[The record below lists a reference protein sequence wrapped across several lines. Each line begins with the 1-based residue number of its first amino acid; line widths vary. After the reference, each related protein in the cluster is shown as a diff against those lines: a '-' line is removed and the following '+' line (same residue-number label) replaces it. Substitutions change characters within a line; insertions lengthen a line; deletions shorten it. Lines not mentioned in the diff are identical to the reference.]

1 MNRPPSPRGDMRW
14 ATAFF
19 FLSGAAALVYQVA
32 WQRLL
37 GLTTGVAVHSVAIIT
52 AAFMAGLGIGS
63 HFGGLYSARLTP
75 RRSLVAFAVIE
86 IAVAA
91 FAAVSVPFYHGLL
104 YRNLPGLYDNMFVGT
119 ITHFVTLL
127 PPTALMGMSLPF
139 LVRGLVLERAG
150 AARTIGFLYGA
161 NALGASAGAMLTPW
175 VLLRFLGVTGA
186 ILVGAVGSA
195 LAGLGALILAKRRGD
210 VDVEVEPART
220 ESESRSDAQGAEG
233 RHEPAQSFRSW
244 VLLYAVSGFVSLSL
258 EVIWFRVL
266 DVGAKG
272 GAFAF
277 GTLLAIYLLG
287 LSSGTFV
294 AARRAASIKRPL
306 FVFLLCQIG
315 IVLTTVVAHAVLVFL
330 PGGWPV
336 ISTLVA
342 YGRLSVGV
350 HLPSTD
356 PGIFFLVFLLMP
368 LVLFGPSTFL
378 MGFGFP
384 VLQRATQSDP
394 HSSGRTVGLL
404 QAANIAGCTLGSLFT
419 GLVLLDRVGTAG
431 VFKTLTAI
439 SVLVALFGFRAL
451 REARFAVLAAA
462 LVITGLVFPS
472 NERLWFR
479 LNGDP
484 DPNGTVVE
492 EDAAS
497 VTLLTPEA
505 DRYKLW
511 INGRH
516 NSWLP
521 YGWLHTAIGAL
532 AAVSHPAPSE
542 VAVIGLGSGDTAWA
556 SASRAET
563 KRVVVFELASSQ
575 PQLLRRIEDLPTM
588 GRVKE
593 FLSDPRVTIVKD
605 DGRRRLH
612 ADGRQYDIIVVDSV
626 WTDVTMSNNLYSVEF
641 YKLVKDTLRPGGVMC
656 ILAKTDRI
664 LAAVRRVFPY
674 AVAFRADFLLV
685 SSEPIVIDKELW
697 LERLRSPRMVEYL
710 GRARTREVAEFVRAA
725 VYAPPMASTADV
737 NWDLQPKD
745 EFLRPYSGR
754 K

>member
-1 MNRPPSPRGDMRW
+1 MSRSLSPHRDLRT

-63 HFGGLYSARLTP
+63 HYGGLYSARLSP
-75 RRSLVAFAVIE
+75 RRSLIAFGVIE
-86 IAVAA
+86 LGVAA

-104 YRNLPGLYDNMFVGT
+104 YRNLSGLYDNMVLGT

-139 LVRGLVLERAG
+139 LVRGLVLSRAG

-161 NALGASAGAMLTPW
+161 NALGASAGAILTPW
-175 VLLRFLGVTGA
+175 VLLRYLGVTGA
-186 ILVGAVGSA
+186 ILVGAMGS
-195 LAGLGALILAKRRGD
+195 LIAGLFAIMLARRRGE
-210 VDVEVEPART
+210 VEVEAAPIETAAT
-220 ESESRSDAQGAEG
+220 NAAGPLEDE
-233 RHEPAQSFRSW
+233 HEPVQSFERW

-277 GTLLAIYLLG
+277 GTLLSIYLLG
-287 LSSGTFV
+287 LASGTFV
-294 AARRAASIKRPL
+294 AARRAATIKRPL
-306 FVFLLCQIG
+306 AVFLLCQIG
-315 IVLTTVVAHAVLVFL
+315 IVLTTVLAHAVLILV
-330 PGGWPV
+330 PGSWPP
-336 ISTLVA
+336 ISELVA
-342 YGRLSVGV
+342 YGRLSIGV
-350 HLPSTD
+350 HLPSAD
-356 PGIFFLVFLLMP
+356 PGIFFLVFLFLP

-384 VLQRATQSDP
+384 VLQRATQKDAS
-394 HSSGRTVGLL
+394 SSGRTVGLL

-419 GLVLLDRVGTAG
+419 GLVLLDHVGTAG
-431 VFKTLTAI
+431 VFRTLTLI
-439 SVLVALFGFRAL
+439 SVAVAIFGFIAL
-451 REARFAVLAAA
+451 REVRFAALAGV
-462 LVITGLVFPS
+462 LVITALLFPS
-472 NERLWFR
+472 NERLWYR
-479 LNGDP
+479 LHGDP
-484 DPNGTVVE
+484 DPAGSLVE

-532 AAVSHPAPSE
+532 AAVSHKAPE
-542 VAVIGLGSGDTAWA
+542 DIAVIGLGSGDTAWA

-563 KRVVVFELASSQ
+563 RHVVVFELASSQ
-575 PQLLRRIEDLPTM
+575 PALLHRIADLPTM

-593 FLSDPRVTIVKD
+593 FLADPRVTIVKD

-612 ADGRQYDIIVVDSV
+612 ADGRQYDIIVADSV

-641 YKLVKDTLRPGGVMC
+641 YKLVKDSLKPGGVMC

-674 AVAFRADFLLV
+674 AVAFREDFLLV
-685 SSEPIVIDKELW
+685 SSEPIVLDKELW
-697 LERLRSPRMVEYL
+697 LERLRSPRMVDYL
-710 GRARTREVAEFVRAA
+710 GKGRTREVADFVRAA
-725 VYAPPMASTADV
+725 IYAPPMASLSDV

-745 EFLRPYSGR
+745 EFLRPYSTAR
-754 K
+754 R

>member
-1 MNRPPSPRGDMRW
+1 MSRTPSPQRDIRT

-37 GLTTGVAVHSVAIIT
+37 GLTTGVAVHSVAVIT

-63 HFGGLYSARLTP
+63 HYGGRYSARLTP
-75 RRSLVAFAVIE
+75 RRSLVAFGVIE
-86 IAVAA
+86 IAVAL

-104 YRNLPGLYDNMFVGT
+104 YRTLPFLYDNMALGT
-119 ITHFVTLL
+119 LTHFVTLL

-139 LVRGLVLERAG
+139 LVRGLVLNREG

-161 NALGASAGAMLTPW
+161 NALGASAGAILTPW

-186 ILVGAVGSA
+186 ILVGALGSA
-195 LAGLGALILAKRRGD
+195 LAGGAALMLARRRGE
-210 VDVEVEPART
+210 VEVEEATRVEAAPSPG
-220 ESESRSDAQGAEG
+220 E
-233 RHEPAQSFRSW
+233 HEPAQSFERW
-244 VLLYAVSGFVSLSL
+244 VVLYAISGFVSLSL

-287 LSSGTFV
+287 LASGTFV
-294 AARRAASIKRPL
+294 AARKAAAIKRPL
-306 FVFLLCQIG
+306 AVFLLCQIG
-315 IVLTTVVAHAVLVFL
+315 IVLTTVLGHAALVWA
-330 PGGWPV
+330 PGTWPV
-336 ISTLVA
+336 ISRLVA
-342 YGRLSVGV
+342 YGQLSVGV

-356 PGIFFLVFLLMP
+356 PGMFFIVFLLMP
-368 LVLFGPSTFL
+368 LALFGPSTFL

-384 VLQRATQSDP
+384 VLQVATQKDP
-394 HSSGRTVGLL
+394 SSSGRTVGLL

-431 VFKTLTAI
+431 VFRTLTFI
-439 SVLVALFGFRAL
+439 SVAVALFGFRAL
-451 REARFAVLAAA
+451 REVRFAVLAGVLA
-462 LVITGLVFPS
+462 LTAVLFPS
-472 NERLWFR
+472 NEHLWYRLH
-479 LNGDP
+479 GDP
-484 DPNGTVVE
+484 DPRGSVVE

-497 VTLLTPEA
+497 VTLLTPES

-532 AAVSHPAPSE
+532 AAVSHKAPE
-542 VAVIGLGSGDTAWA
+542 DVAVIGLGSGDTAWA

-575 PQLLRRIEDLPTM
+575 PALLRRIADLPTM
-588 GRVKE
+588 SRVKE

-612 ADGRQYDIIVVDSV
+612 ADGRQYDIIVADSV

-641 YKLVKDTLRPGGVMC
+641 YRLVKDSLKPGGVMC

-674 AVAFRADFLLV
+674 AIAFREDFLLV
-685 SSEPIVIDKELW
+685 SSEPIALDKDLW
-697 LERLRSPRMVEYL
+697 LERLKSPRMTDYL
-710 GRARTREVAEFVRAA
+710 GKARTREVSEFVRNAI
-725 VYAPPMASTADV
+725 YAPPMASTLDV

-745 EFLRPYSGR
+745 EFLRPYASL

>member
-1 MNRPPSPRGDMRW
+1 MSRTPSPKRDIRT

-63 HFGGLYSARLTP
+63 HYGGLYSARLTP
-75 RRSLVAFAVIE
+75 RRSLVAFGVIE
-86 IAVAA
+86 LAVAA

-104 YRNLPGLYDNMFVGT
+104 YRTLPGLYDNMVMGT

-139 LVRGLVLERAG
+139 LVRGLVLSRPG

-161 NALGASAGAMLTPW
+161 NALGASAGAILTPW

-195 LAGLGALILAKRRGD
+195 LAGAAALMLAHRRG
-210 VDVEVEPART
+210 DVEVEPEAAGGET
-220 ESESRSDAQGAEG
+220 EPAEDT
-233 RHEPAQSFRSW
+233 HEPAQSFGRW
-244 VLLYAVSGFVSLSL
+244 LLLYAISGFVSLSL
-258 EVIWFRVL
+258 EIIWFRVL

-287 LSSGTFV
+287 LATGTFV
-294 AARRAASIKRPL
+294 AARRAVSIKHPL
-306 FVFLLCQIG
+306 AVFLLCQIG
-315 IVLTTVVAHAVLVFL
+315 IVLTTVLAHAALVWA
-330 PGGWPV
+330 PGTWPV
-336 ISTLVA
+336 ISRLVA
-342 YGRLSVGV
+342 YGQLSVGV

-356 PGIFFLVFLLMP
+356 PGMFFIVFLLMP

-394 HSSGRTVGLL
+394 SSSGHTVGLL

-419 GLVLLDRVGTAG
+419 GLVLLDRVGTSG
-431 VFKTLTAI
+431 VFRTLTLI
-439 SVLVALFGFRAL
+439 SLVVALFGFQAL
-451 REARFAVLAAA
+451 RETRFAVLAGVLGLTA
-462 LVITGLVFPS
+462 LLFPS
-472 NERLWFR
+472 NEHLWYRLH
-479 LNGDP
+479 GDP
-484 DPNGTVVE
+484 DPKGSVVE

-497 VTLLTPEA
+497 VTLLTPES

-532 AAVSHPAPSE
+532 AAVSHKAPE
-542 VAVIGLGSGDTAWA
+542 DIAVIGLGSGDTAWA

-575 PQLLRRIEDLPTM
+575 PALLRRIENLPTM
-588 GRVKE
+588 SRVKE
-593 FLSDPRVTIVKD
+593 FLADPRVTIVKD
-605 DGRRRLH
+605 DGRRRLQ
-612 ADGRQYDIIVVDSV
+612 ADGRQYDIIVADSV

-641 YKLVKDTLRPGGVMC
+641 YRLVKDSLKPGGVMC

-674 AVAFRADFLLV
+674 AIAFREDFLLV
-685 SSEPIVIDKELW
+685 SSEPIVLDKELW
-697 LERLRSPRMVEYL
+697 LERLRSPRMTDYL
-710 GRARTREVAEFVRAA
+710 GKGRTREVAQFVRAA
-725 VYAPPMASTADV
+725 VYAPPMASMADV

-745 EFLRPYSGR
+745 EFLRPYSSP

>member
-1 MNRPPSPRGDMRW
+1 MSRTPSPHGDIRT
-14 ATAFF
+14 AAAFF

-63 HFGGLYSARLTP
+63 HYGGHYSARLTP
-75 RRSLVAFAVIE
+75 RRSLVAFGIIE

-91 FAAVSVPFYHGLL
+91 FATVSVPFYHGLL
-104 YRNLPGLYDNMFVGT
+104 YRNLPGLYDNMVVGT

-139 LVRGLVLERAG
+139 LVRGLVLNRAG

-161 NALGASAGAMLTPW
+161 NALGASAGAILTPW

-186 ILVGAVGSA
+186 ILVGALGSA
-195 LAGLGALILAKRRGD
+195 LAGAAAIMLANRRGE
-210 VDVEVEPART
+210 VEVEAPSVGPAMDGEAAPPDT
-220 ESESRSDAQGAEG
+220 A
-233 RHEPAQSFRSW
+233 HEPAQSFQRW

-287 LSSGTFV
+287 LATGTFV

-306 FVFLLCQIG
+306 AVFLLCQIG
-315 IVLTTVVAHAVLVFL
+315 IVLTTVVAHAALVWA
-330 PGGWPV
+330 PGTWPV
-336 ISTLVA
+336 ISRLVA
-342 YGRLSVGV
+342 YGQLSVGV
-350 HLPSTD
+350 HLPATD
-356 PGIFFLVFLLMP
+356 PGMFFIVFLLMP
-368 LVLFGPSTFL
+368 LLLFGPSTFL

-394 HSSGRTVGLL
+394 SSSGRTVGLL

-419 GLVLLDRVGTAG
+419 GLVLLDRVGTSG
-431 VFKTLTAI
+431 VFKTLTLI
-439 SVLVALFGFRAL
+439 SVVVALFGFRAL
-451 REARFAVLAAA
+451 REARFAALAFVLALTA
-462 LVITGLVFPS
+462 VVFPS
-472 NERLWFR
+472 NESLWYRLH
-479 LNGDP
+479 GDP
-484 DPNGTVVE
+484 DPKGSLVE

-532 AAVSHPAPSE
+532 AAVSHPAPE
-542 VAVIGLGSGDTAWA
+542 DVAVIGLGSGDTAWA

-575 PQLLRRIEDLPTM
+575 PALLRRIEDLPTM

-593 FLSDPRVTIVKD
+593 FLADSRVTIVKD

-612 ADGRQYDIIVVDSV
+612 ADGRRYDIIVADSV

-641 YKLVKDTLRPGGVMC
+641 YKLVKDSLKPGGVMC

-674 AVAFRADFLLV
+674 AVAFREDFLLV
-685 SSEPIVIDKELW
+685 SSEPIVLDKELW
-697 LERLRSPRMVEYL
+697 LERLRSQRMADYL
-710 GRARTREVAEFVRAA
+710 GKGRAREVADFVRAA
-725 VYAPPMASTADV
+725 VYAPPMASMTDV

-745 EFLRPYSGR
+745 EFLRPYSVH

>member
-1 MNRPPSPRGDMRW
+1 MSRTPSPKRDIRT

-75 RRSLVAFAVIE
+75 RRSLVAFGVIE
-86 IAVAA
+86 LAVAA

-104 YRNLPGLYDNMFVGT
+104 YRTLPGLYDNMVMGT

-139 LVRGLVLERAG
+139 LVRGLVLSRPG

-161 NALGASAGAMLTPW
+161 NALGASAGAILTPW

-195 LAGLGALILAKRRGD
+195 LAGAAALMLAHRRG
-210 VDVEVEPART
+210 DVEVEPEAAGGET
-220 ESESRSDAQGAEG
+220 EPAEDT
-233 RHEPAQSFRSW
+233 HEPAQSFGRW
-244 VLLYAVSGFVSLSL
+244 LLLYAISGFVSLSL
-258 EVIWFRVL
+258 EIIWFRVL

-287 LSSGTFV
+287 LATGTFV
-294 AARRAASIKRPL
+294 AARRAVSIKHPL
-306 FVFLLCQIG
+306 AVFLLCQIG
-315 IVLTTVVAHAVLVFL
+315 IVLTTVLAHAALVWA
-330 PGGWPV
+330 PGTWPV
-336 ISTLVA
+336 ISRLVA
-342 YGRLSVGV
+342 YGQLSVGV

-356 PGIFFLVFLLMP
+356 PGMFFIVFLLMP

-394 HSSGRTVGLL
+394 SSSGRTVGLL

-419 GLVLLDRVGTAG
+419 GLVLLDRVGTSG
-431 VFKTLTAI
+431 VFRTLTLI
-439 SVLVALFGFRAL
+439 SLVVALFGFQAL
-451 REARFAVLAAA
+451 RETRFAVLAGVLGLTA
-462 LVITGLVFPS
+462 LLFPS
-472 NERLWFR
+472 NEHLWYRLH
-479 LNGDP
+479 GDP
-484 DPNGTVVE
+484 DPKGSVVE

-497 VTLLTPEA
+497 VTLLTPES

-532 AAVSHPAPSE
+532 AAVSHKAPE
-542 VAVIGLGSGDTAWA
+542 DIAVIGLGSGDTAWA

-575 PQLLRRIEDLPTM
+575 PALLRRIENLPTM
-588 GRVKE
+588 SRVKE
-593 FLSDPRVTIVKD
+593 FLADPRVTIVKD
-605 DGRRRLH
+605 DGRRRLQ
-612 ADGRQYDIIVVDSV
+612 ADGRQYDIIVADSV

-641 YKLVKDTLRPGGVMC
+641 YRLVKDSLKPGGVMC

-674 AVAFRADFLLV
+674 AIAFREDFLLV
-685 SSEPIVIDKELW
+685 SSEPIVLDKELW
-697 LERLRSPRMVEYL
+697 LERLRSPRMTDYL
-710 GRARTREVAEFVRAA
+710 GKGRTREVAQFVRAA
-725 VYAPPMASTADV
+725 VYAPPMASMADV

-745 EFLRPYSGR
+745 EFLRPYSSP

>member
-1 MNRPPSPRGDMRW
+1 
-14 ATAFF
+14 
-19 FLSGAAALVYQVA
+19 
-32 WQRLL
+32 
-37 GLTTGVAVHSVAIIT
+37 
-52 AAFMAGLGIGS
+52 
-63 HFGGLYSARLTP
+63 
-75 RRSLVAFAVIE
+75 
-86 IAVAA
+86 
-91 FAAVSVPFYHGLL
+91 
-104 YRNLPGLYDNMFVGT
+104 
-119 ITHFVTLL
+119 
-127 PPTALMGMSLPF
+127 
-139 LVRGLVLERAG
+139 
-150 AARTIGFLYGA
+150 
-161 NALGASAGAMLTPW
+161 
-175 VLLRFLGVTGA
+175 VTGA

-195 LAGLGALILAKRRGD
+195 LAGFGALLLARKRGE
-210 VDVEVEPART
+210 VEVEAPP
-220 ESESRSDAQGAEG
+220 EGAAVG
-233 RHEPAQSFRSW
+233 RADSGDEPPEPAQSLARW
-244 VLLYAVSGFVSLSL
+244 MLLYAVSGFVSLSL

-277 GTLLAIYLLG
+277 GTLLSIYLLG
-287 LSSGTFV
+287 LASGTFV
-294 AARRAASIKRPL
+294 AARRVALIRRPL
-306 FVFLLCQIG
+306 AVFLLCQVG
-315 IVLTTVVAHAVLVFL
+315 IVLTTVLAHAALVLAPATL
-330 PGGWPV
+330 PV
-336 ISTLVA
+336 ISSLVA

-356 PGIFFLVFLLMP
+356 PGIFFIVFLFLP

-394 HSSGRTVGLL
+394 SSSGRTVGLL
-404 QAANIAGCTLGSLFT
+404 QAANIAGCTVGSLFT

-431 VFKTLTAI
+431 VFRTLTGI
-439 SVLVALFGFRAL
+439 SVVVALFGFRAL
-451 REARFAVLAAA
+451 AQPRFAALAGA
-462 LVITGLVFPS
+462 LVITALLFPS
-472 NERLWFR
+472 NERLWYR
-479 LNGDP
+479 LHGDP
-484 DPNGTVVE
+484 DPSGTVVE

-532 AAVSHPAPSE
+532 AAVSHPAPE
-542 VAVIGLGSGDTAWA
+542 DVAVIGLGSGDTAWA

-563 KRVVVFELASSQ
+563 RRVVVFELASSQ
-575 PQLLRRIEDLPTM
+575 PQLLRRIQDLPTM
-588 GRVKE
+588 SRVKE

-612 ADGRQYDIIVVDSV
+612 KDGRQYDIIVADSV

-641 YKLVKDTLRPGGVMC
+641 YKLVKDTLKPGGVMC

-674 AVAFRADFLLV
+674 AVAFREDFLLV
-685 SSEPIVIDKELW
+685 SSEPIVLDKELW
-697 LERLRSPRMVEYL
+697 LERLRSPRMTDYL
-710 GRARTREVAEFVRAA
+710 GKGRTREVAEFVRAA
-725 VYAPPMASTADV
+725 IYAPPMASMADV

-745 EFLRPYSGR
+745 EFLRPYADR